1 MKNIIGSPA
10 RGKDFYQR
18 KREVEKIISS
28 LSNGNNLQITA
39 PRRVGKTS
47 ILWYLLDND
56 FPNRHY
62 IYVDTE
68 SISDEQSF
76 YKRLLAAVLKNE
88 RVSTS
93 SKLLGGFVN
102 GVNRFFRRINSV
114 QVLSAS
120 VEFNQPE
127 AARDY
132 YDEFFDFLMGY
143 TQVEDT
149 ELVLLIDEFPQVI
162 ENMSKKGEEGAIA
175 FLQRKRA
182 LRLDP
187 EINQK
192 VKFIYTGSIGLNH
205 TVSRLGATATIN
217 DLNSIEIGALTDEEA
232 IDLFEQ
238 LLAPYKRVVKEEGKE
253 KLLEMIQYHIPF
265 HIQLL
270 VQEAV
275 RLTPEGGEITAA
287 AMEQGMDHM
296 IVLRNQNHFDH
307 YFSRLKEQF
316 KEQVFKYVDELLKE
330 IAKKDMMTRVGVFD
344 MAVKYSLQDGY
355 RSIIES
361 LMYDGYIHYIGS
373 LEQYQFTSPVVKRW
387 WIKFI
392 C

>member
-238 LLAPYKRVVKEEGKE
+238 LLAPYQRVVKAEGKE

-330 IAKKDMMTRVGVFD
+330 IAKKGMMTRVGVFD

>member
-287 AMEQGMDHM
+287 AMEQGMDNM

-361 LMYDGYIHYIGS
+361 LMYDGYIHYISS

>member
-330 IAKKDMMTRVGVFD
+330 IAKKNMMTRVGVFD

>member
-120 VEFNQPE
+120 AEFNQPE

-238 LLAPYKRVVKEEGKE
+238 LLAPYKRVVKAEGKE

-330 IAKKDMMTRVGVFD
+330 IAKKDMMSRVGVFD